1 MNAGRKSLR
10 IAQAVLRLWS
20 SSDKRNPG
28 RIRSFCSSSG
38 GDGGGST
45 NNWKASLREQL
56 RNSSPEQSSSVS
68 IYRVP
73 LTMRQVEPT
82 AYTPNLVSVGPYHHA
97 DPHLHETGNQ
107 LKWRFFSRLFSPDH
121 RRSHPVE
128 LNSVM
133 ESLERLEDEARRCYA
148 DDVKLDG
155 GEGGEFVRMMLL
167 DGCFVVELLRELESY
182 GFRNGSPLIQKWML
196 PNLRRDLIMLENQ
209 LPLSVLQ
216 TLFRL
221 TSGKM
226 SSEEE
231 SRDSFLKL
239 ALQFFSPLLQR
250 DSRAV
255 SEILTKFE
263 GRNVKENHHFLDF
276 FRSWILPIEATE
288 AEAGHKHPYPTRKG
302 NHHQQQQPQQEPNMM
317 RSVKELAK
325 ARMFVGKRNNN
336 RPLDVQSDGRRLV
349 IPPIYLED
357 GRGTAFRNMV
367 AYEQCHGGCRPQV
380 TAYVFFLNGLINC
393 EEDVALL
400 ARKGIVH
407 HSLGSNR
414 EAAELVNGLTKE
426 VVGGEES
433 SYLQEVLAVA
443 NSYMSTTYAV
453 MGAPLVDKYFG
464 NWVIAL
470 SSLGFVL
477 YEAPSFLHRVR
488 LLSEAFS
495 GDDDDE

>member
-38 GDGGGST
+38 GGST
-45 NNWKASLREQL
+45 NNWKDSLREQL

-73 LTMRQVEPT
+73 LTMRQVEPS

-97 DPHLHETGNQ
+97 DPHLHETGNH
-107 LKWRFFSRLFSPDH
+107 LKWRFFSRLFSPNH

-221 TSGKM
+221 TSGKT

-263 GRNVKENHHFLDF
+263 GRNVKENHHFLDL
-276 FRSWILPIEATE
+276 FRSWYPTFSIHIILLPLTSTE

-302 NHHQQQQPQQEPNMM
+302 NHHHRQQLPQQEPNMM

-325 ARMFVGKRNNN
+325 ARMFVGKTNNN
-336 RPLDVQSDGRRLV
+336 RPLDV
-349 IPPIYLED
+349 
-357 GRGTAFRNMV
+357 
-367 AYEQCHGGCRPQV
+367 H
-380 TAYVFFLNGLINC
+380 GLINC

-495 GDDDDE
+495 GDEDDE